1 MYSDL
6 ALRKFADLNRGAEW
20 EQGNMIRAGSEGVGL
35 HPGTVPRIPSLLS
48 ARTKNNICSLVG
60 WHEVYKIN
68 KFPP

>member
-1 MYSDL
+1 
-6 ALRKFADLNRGAEW
+6 
-20 EQGNMIRAGSEGVGL
+20 MIRASSEGVGL